1 MIILLFTNI
10 GAVGGGVTSLGIS
23 TNTVVSTGSS
33 FIDNVYYVHHYEHSN
48 TPGIVGFGASTL
60 RVYCNVDQLT
70 GIDTTT
76 LLDPMIPPVAGA
88 SGGGYG
94 NYTWGLINVSRSVN
108 TAKVFECYN
117 HNGLVGI
124 ETSAQVSRILG
135 LKSILK

>member
-1 MIILLFTNI
+1 MSKIE
-10 GAVGGGVTSLGIS
+10 V
-23 TNTVVSTGSS
+23 NTVAPQCGTTLTLGESGDTVTLGSGAS
-33 FIDNVYYVHHYEHSN
+33 SS
-48 TPGIVGFGASTL
+48 GFGASTL

-76 LLDPMIPPVAGA
+76 LGNPVHPIAGA

-94 NYTWGLINVSRSVN
+94 NYTWGVINVSRSVN

-117 HNGLVGI
+117 GNGLSGI
-124 ETSAQVSRILG
+124 DTSAQVSRILG

>member
-1 MIILLFTNI
+1 MCIRD
-10 GAVGGGVTSLGIS
+10 
-23 TNTVVSTGSS
+23 S

-48 TPGIVGFGASTL
+48 TPGVTGFGASTL

-76 LLDPMIPPVAGA
+76 LTSPVHPIAGA

-94 NYTWGLINVSRSVN
+94 NYTWGVINVSRSVN

-117 HNGLVGI
+117 GNGLSGI
-124 ETSAQVSRILG
+124 DTSAQVSRILG